1 MLECVENPS
10 SFDSFDFS
18 NLYTNF
24 NHEDLVDKFRILLDL
39 LFTNAERKNRG
50 DSIRTE
56 KHAKGKAKWCTL
68 NEENLAKYRGQ
79 KFWTKYE
86 ILEAITFLI
95 KNAYIKFGKLI
106 FRQICGIPMG
116 MIPAP
121 GLAKL
126 GLGIDEFS
134 YCSRMVRE
142 KKTDILKKLINMVRY
157 IDDIGVANFSDFMDI
172 VKDIYPAS
180 LTLTKSN
187 ESGIVNCAFLD
198 LKVSVIN
205 NQFRVQV
212 YNKTDDYSFKVITF
226 PYLESN
232 IVTEIC
238 YSVFFGEILRYLRI
252 CTRLED

>member
-1 MLECVENPS
+1 
-10 SFDSFDFS
+10 
-18 NLYTNF
+18 
-24 NHEDLVDKFRILLDL
+24 
-39 LFTNAERKNRG
+39 
-50 DSIRTE
+50 
-56 KHAKGKAKWCTL
+56 
-68 NEENLAKYRGQ
+68 
-79 KFWTKYE
+79 
-86 ILEAITFLI
+86 
-95 KNAYIKFGKLI
+95 
-106 FRQICGIPMG
+106 MG

-252 CTRLED
+252 CTRLEDFENRAKMLVSLLTQRGYKRSEMSKQFIKLFLRYKSEVQKFPGSISAVESMQRVVYHPFIQTQS